1 MRTLDVDDVNDVD
14 AMNGLEDGARGGTG
28 PDLLADPGWRV
39 PPVPEEVPE
48 GTMAWLRARVAR
60 FSSGEAHVRRRALAI
75 GALGAFGAF
84 DGPDVNAEVLR
95 DAARIR
101 TQELLSAP
109 GTVEVMARVAR
120 VVPAE
125 VLAASLGLPVT
136 ADTAG
141 LVGDVARAYHAH
153 GETIPAADRALT
165 RLVADCGGTW
175 DEATAARIGLLV
187 QAYDATAGLIGNAAY
202 LALTGTGTGTA
213 AGTGT
218 GTGSEAGTGTA
229 AGTGTGTGTAAGTAA
244 GTGTGHAPE
253 PPPEPSA
260 DLAAD
265 RLDQALRTDPPVRGT
280 LRAPVDGGDPVRVGL
295 VTPDGSLAFGA
306 GAHACPG
313 QAHARALAA
322 GVLDALLARGCRLV
336 RPDIAYEPSVNLRA
350 PAALEVVCG

>member
-39 PPVPEEVPE
+39 PPVPEDVPE

-75 GALGAFGAF
+75 GALGAF
-84 DGPDVNAEVLR
+84 DRPDVNAEVLR

-175 DEATAARIGLLV
+175 DEATAARVGLLV

-202 LALTGTGTGTA
+202 LSLT
-213 AGTGT
+213 GTGT
-218 GTGSEAGTGTA
+218 GTGSEAGTGT
-229 AGTGTGTGTAAGTAA
+229 GTEA

-322 GVLDALLARGCRLV
+322 GVLDALFARGCRLV
-336 RPDIAYEPSVNLRA
+336 RPDIAYEPSVNLRV

>member
-1 MRTLDVDDVNDVD
+1 MRTLDLDDVDD
-14 AMNGLEDGARGGTG
+14 MEDGVREGAG
-28 PDLLADPGWRV
+28 PDLLTDPGWRV
-39 PPVPEEVPE
+39 PPVPEDVPE

-60 FSSGEAHVRRRALAI
+60 FSSGEAHARRRALAI
-75 GALGAFGAF
+75 GALGALGVS
-84 DGPDVNAEVLR
+84 DGPDVNAEALR
-95 DAARIR
+95 DAARVR

-141 LVGDVARAYHAH
+141 LVGDVASAYHAH

-202 LALTGTGTGTA
+202 LALTGA
-213 AGTGT
+213 
-218 GTGSEAGTGTA
+218 EAG
-229 AGTGTGTGTAAGTAA
+229 A

-260 DLAAD
+260 DLVTD
-265 RLDQALRTDPPVRGT
+265 RLDQTLRTDPPVRGT

-295 VTPDGSLAFGA
+295 VTSDGSLAFGA

-313 QAHARALAA
+313 QAHARAVAA

-336 RPDIAYEPSVNLRA
+336 RPDLAYEPSVNLRV

>member
-1 MRTLDVDDVNDVD
+1 MRFYGPGMRTLDLDDVDD
-14 AMNGLEDGARGGTG
+14 MEDGVREEAG
-28 PDLLADPGWRV
+28 PDLLTDPGWRV
-39 PPVPEEVPE
+39 PPVPEDVPE

-60 FSSGEAHVRRRALAI
+60 FSSGEAHARRRSLAI
-75 GALGAFGAF
+75 GALGVS

-95 DAARIR
+95 DAARVR

-141 LVGDVARAYHAH
+141 LVGDVGRAYHAH
-153 GETIPAADRALT
+153 GETVPAADRALT

-202 LALTGTGTGTA
+202 LALTGA
-213 AGTGT
+213 
-218 GTGSEAGTGTA
+218 EAG
-229 AGTGTGTGTAAGTAA
+229 A

-253 PPPEPSA
+253 PPPESSA
-260 DLAAD
+260 DLATD
-265 RLDQALRTDPPVRGT
+265 RLDQILRTDPPVRGT

-295 VTPDGSLAFGA
+295 VTSDGSLAFGA
-306 GAHACPG
+306 GTHACPG

-336 RPDIAYEPSVNLRA
+336 RPDLAYEPSVNLRV

>member
-1 MRTLDVDDVNDVD
+1 MRTMDLDDVDD
-14 AMNGLEDGARGGTG
+14 MEDGVREGAG
-28 PDLLADPGWRV
+28 PDLLTDPGWSV
-39 PPVPEEVPE
+39 PPVPEDVPE

-60 FSSGEAHVRRRALAI
+60 FSSGEAHARRRSLAI
-75 GALGAFGAF
+75 GALGALGVS
-84 DGPDVNAEVLR
+84 DGPDVNAEALR
-95 DAARIR
+95 DAARVR

-141 LVGDVARAYHAH
+141 LVGEVARAYHAH
-153 GETIPAADRALT
+153 GETVPAADRALT

-202 LALTGTGTGTA
+202 LALTGA
-213 AGTGT
+213 
-218 GTGSEAGTGTA
+218 EAG
-229 AGTGTGTGTAAGTAA
+229 A

-260 DLAAD
+260 DLATD

-295 VTPDGSLAFGA
+295 VTSDGSLAFGA

-322 GVLDALLARGCRLV
+322 GALDALLARGCRLV
-336 RPDIAYEPSVNLRA
+336 HPDIAYEPSVNLRV

>member
-39 PPVPEEVPE
+39 PPVPEDVPE

-75 GALGAFGAF
+75 GALGAF
-84 DGPDVNAEVLR
+84 DRPDVNAEVLR

-175 DEATAARIGLLV
+175 DEATAARVGLLV
-187 QAYDATAGLIGNAAY
+187 QAYAATAGLIGNAAY
-202 LALTGTGTGTA
+202 LSLTGTGT
-213 AGTGT
+213 
-218 GTGSEAGTGTA
+218 E
-229 AGTGTGTGTAAGTAA
+229 A

-336 RPDIAYEPSVNLRA
+336 RPDIAYEPSVNLRV